1 LSPVLFSF
9 VARVL
14 ILRLCILSL
23 LFLFRTNLNP
33 KAAVTSARAEAI
45 AEAEA
50 TFQARLEEATQRATE
65 LAMATVWV
73 CN

>member
-1 LSPVLFSF
+1 
-9 VARVL
+9 
-14 ILRLCILSL
+14 L